1 MSTLLSIGILCLL
14 FSIFAIINSK
24 FLKLADGVGTTAVG
38 VMFSI
43 ALMAIGVYFP
53 SVTSGVAAMIKD
65 VDFTKLMFDQG
76 LLCALLFAGAMHVNA
91 SKMRSYL
98 APIILLASLGV
109 VITAAAVGVGTWF
122 IFRLV
127 EWDISLWWCLVFGAI
142 IAPTDPIAVIG
153 VLTKSKVRPAVEQI
167 TIGEAMIN
175 DATAVVMFLT
185 LVKIAGV
192 GNIDTISYPE
202 IGHTLYLEVTGGLFL
217 GLVVGG
223 VSNWLMKHADGFPAE
238 MMLTFAAAVGSY
250 SLAQLLHVSAPL
262 AVVIAGVFVGNV
274 VANHSMSADVK
285 EKINQFWTGLDELLN
300 LALFGLIGMELIV
313 LEITY
318 WAVFVGFLI
327 VPVVL
332 VSRYFVMEF
341 VLRGFGNDKE
351 HSWKS
356 STIMT
361 WGGLRGGISIALV
374 LSLPAFPGKDHLI
387 GITYFVVVFSL
398 LVQATTLE
406 ALIGKLNTFTFKRTP
421 RANQQS
427 GDMVVASHDV
437 TVYTP
442 RPPTHLGEH

>member
-1 MSTLLSIGILCLL
+1 MSSLLSISILCAL

-24 FLKLADGVGTTAVG
+24 LLRLPDGVGTTAVG
-38 VMFSI
+38 VVFSI
-43 ALMAIGVYFP
+43 AVMTLGAYFP
-53 SVTSGVAAMIKD
+53 GVTDGVKDLIKD

-91 SKMRSYL
+91 NKMKSYL

-109 VITAAAVGVGTWF
+109 VITAVAVGFGTWF
-122 IFRLV
+122 IFGLIN
-127 EWDISLWWCLVFGAI
+127 WDISLWWCLVFGAI

-153 VLTKSKVRPAVEQI
+153 VLTKSKVRPSIEQI

-185 LVKIAGV
+185 LVKIAGI
-192 GNIDTISYPE
+192 GNIDSISYSD

-217 GLVVGG
+217 GLVIGAVA
-223 VSNWLMKHADGFPAE
+223 NWLMKHAVGFPAE
-238 MMLTFAAAVGSY
+238 MMITFSAALGSY
-250 SLAQLLHVSAPL
+250 GLAQLMHVSAPL

-274 VANHSMSADVK
+274 VANHSMTEDSR

-300 LALFGLIGMELIV
+300 LALFGLIGMELII
-313 LEITY
+313 LDLTY

-332 VSRYFVMEF
+332 ISRFLVMEF

-351 HSWKS
+351 HDWKS

-398 LVQATTLE
+398 LVQATTLGYLIKKITTFSFRAPKE
-406 ALIGKLNTFTFKRTP
+406 TPVTHDDALSR
-421 RANQQS
+421 
-427 GDMVVASHDV
+427 
-437 TVYTP
+437 
-442 RPPTHLGEH
+442 